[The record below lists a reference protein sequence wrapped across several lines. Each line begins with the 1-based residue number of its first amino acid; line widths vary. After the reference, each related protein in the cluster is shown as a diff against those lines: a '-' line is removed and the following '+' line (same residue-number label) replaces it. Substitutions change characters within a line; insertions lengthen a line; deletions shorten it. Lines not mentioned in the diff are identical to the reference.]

1 MNVIVADSLRGN
13 GLGRELLEA
22 IVSHPAVAD
31 VDVLVLDCREGLV
44 PFYERCGFERHE
56 GFAHR
61 PGGDE
66 KGTDGGGSDSGGTDE
81 EPLVTMRYVGDEAA
95 ADATGGAEPAS

>member
-1 MNVIVADSLRGN
+1 MNVIVAEPLRGN
-13 GLGRELLEA
+13 GLGRDLLEA

-31 VDVLVLDCREGLV
+31 VDVLLLDCREGLV

-61 PGGDE
+61 PD
-66 KGTDGGGSDSGGTDE
+66 DGGETGDGDDGE
-81 EPLVTMRYVGDEAA
+81 EPLVTMRYVGDESTPT
-95 ADATGGAEPAS
+95 DPETDS